1 MKKSMKLLAAA
12 ASVVMAVSSI
22 PAMAVSANDAKEY
35 SVNYCWYNVVT
46 KKYYNDKDEAI
57 EASSSADVVY
67 AEYFVKDCSHKF
79 SLSYPYYSTYT
90 KKYYPTQFAAQ
101 ACSLGDSNR
110 VIFGGPDGSPRL
122 EGEYVYYSTFT
133 RRYYKTYNEALNH
146 SDHIASYV
154 YDASTGKTYNGY
166 TYYGYYSTYTGKY
179 YSSYSSAL
187 AASKNNPNYIR
198 YAYYKGYQGSG
209 EYFNSKTQRWYST
222 LSAALAASDNV
233 DANYV
238 SYTGVDF
245 TTYACDGKIYASKSE
260 AINAGASESNITTV
274 HNHSAAPSRAEGF
287 YTYSD
292 YVVYNTSYS
301 NQGYY
306 YYNGAYYYG
315 DPYYYYYNY
324 GVPYYYTTAKL
335 PVNTVDKNAEE
346 GVPYLKGY
354 PRKNSWT
361 GLSNYVRT
369 VRKGS
374 TVEITMNGCETVP
387 QTFLANLKGRNV
399 TVVFY
404 LSNGAKWTLKGTDV
418 TTANA
423 DKNIGVVYNI
433 SDSVPSTLVKKASEL
448 DNGKMTAQF
457 AVSDGINELGFKAT
471 CTVRFST
478 DKAGSFAKTYLYDPD
493 TRTLTLVSKSMVNS
507 DGNVSFVAK
516 KGGVYLVV
524 LF

>member
-22 PAMAVSANDAKEY
+22 PAAAVSANDAKEY

-57 EASSSADVVY
+57 EASSAADVVY
-67 AEYFVKDCSHKF
+67 AEYFAKDCSLNF

-101 ACSLGDSNR
+101 ACSLGDINR
-110 VIFGGPDGSPRL
+110 VIFGGPDGSAKL

-133 RRYYKTYNEALNH
+133 RRYYKTYSDALNH
-146 SDHIASYV
+146 SDHIAAYV

-166 TYYGYYSTYTGKY
+166 SYYGYYSTYTGKY
-179 YSSYSSAL
+179 YSSYSAAL

-198 YAYYKGYQGSG
+198 YAYYKGYSGSG
-209 EYFNSKTQRWYST
+209 NYFNSKTQKWYST
-222 LSAALAASDNV
+222 LSAALAATDN
-233 DANYV
+233 ANAGYV

-245 TTYACDGKIYASKSE
+245 TTYVYDGKVY
-260 AINAGASESNITTV
+260 ASESEAKSAGGSDSNITVV
-274 HNHSAAPSRAEGF
+274 HNHNAAPSNSEGY

-292 YVVYNTSYS
+292 YVVYNTAYS
-301 NQGYY
+301 TDGYY

-315 DPYYYYYNY
+315 DPYYYYYTY
-324 GVPYYYTTAKL
+324 GVPYYYTTTSTASA
-335 PVNTVDKNAEE
+335 DKDAEE

-354 PRKNSWT
+354 PKKNSWT
-361 GLSNYVRT
+361 GLSTYIKNV
-369 VRKGS
+369 KSGS

-404 LSNGAKWTLKGTDV
+404 LSNGAKWTLKGTDI
-418 TTANA
+418 TAANA

-433 SDSVPSTLVKKASEL
+433 TDSVPSSLVKKASER

-457 AVSDGINELGFKAT
+457 AVSDGINEFGFKAS
-471 CTVRFST
+471 CTVRFSA

-493 TRTLTLVSKSMVNS
+493 EKTLTLVSKSMVSS
-507 DGNVSFVAK
+507 DGNVTFIAK
-516 KGGVYLVV
+516 EGGVYLVV